1 MGIKSN
7 TNKAE
12 GKGSSKTTETDAAT
26 KNELERQAA
35 VEEFDKLKL
44 SFSLKAKH
52 VTSVKRLIDKG
63 PDQIDRLKERIANKG
78 RGSVEKMKEKIAA
91 YKEKIA
97 ELDVVLRK
105 NEVQAKAIAAEIEG
119 LKGQLPTS
127 SGTPGA
133 GRVVDSMVIR
143 KAALR
148 RALKTREFDFT
159 DPAKGTKGVFV
170 VALGDDSYTL
180 SGKGGSKLL
189 HAAYEHG
196 AIKLIDKAISATA

>member
-1 MGIKSN
+1 MGIKPN

-12 GKGSSKTTETDAAT
+12 GKGEKAEVDAAT

-44 SFSLKAKH
+44 SFSLKAKA
-52 VTSVKRLIDKG
+52 VKSVKRLIDKG
-63 PDQIDRLKERIANKG
+63 PDQVDRLKERIANKG
-78 RGSVEKMKEKIAA
+78 RGSVDKIKEKIAA

-105 NEVQAKAIAAEIEG
+105 DETKARAIAAEIEE
-119 LKGQLPTS
+119 LKGKLPMS

-133 GRVVDSMVIR
+133 GRVVDSTVIR

-148 RALKTREFDFT
+148 RALKTRGFSFATPEL
-159 DPAKGTKGVFV
+159 GTKGDYK
-170 VALGDDSYTL
+170 VAMEADGYVL
-180 SGKGGSKLL
+180 SGNNNKRLL
-189 HAAYEHG
+189 AANFEHG
-196 AIKLIDKAISATA
+196 AIKLIDKAISATS